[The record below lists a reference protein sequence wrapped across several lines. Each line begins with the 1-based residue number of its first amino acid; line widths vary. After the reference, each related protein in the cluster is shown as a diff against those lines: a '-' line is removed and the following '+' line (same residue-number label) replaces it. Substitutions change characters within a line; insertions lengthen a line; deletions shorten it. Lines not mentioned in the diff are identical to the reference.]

1 MLYGQNNAVQHKSD
15 YEVDGKYI
23 LGYANNP
30 DQELQKD
37 KYSDPTKIFLWHAN
51 YHPDGGQLFFPEE
64 NKPFICPLALPT
76 DDIEPEHFK
85 AFYCDGSK
93 GLYIHPNIWHEGV
106 FPVTEKQSFQ
116 GKQGKV
122 HARVSIDLK
131 EEFNKYIYFKTEI

>member
-1 MLYGQNNAVQHKSD
+1 MITSIDHIVLTSKNIKKTISFYCDFLGMKLEENCLEPNR
-15 YEVDGKYI
+15 GK
-23 LGYANNP
+23 
-30 DQELQKD
+30 
-37 KYSDPTKIFLWHAN
+37 KIFLKFGNQKINVHS
-51 YHPDGGQLFFPEE
+51 E

-131 EEFNKYIYFKTEI
+131 EEFNKYICFKTAI

>member
-1 MLYGQNNAVQHKSD
+1 
-15 YEVDGKYI
+15 
-23 LGYANNP
+23 
-30 DQELQKD
+30 
-37 KYSDPTKIFLWHAN
+37 
-51 YHPDGGQLFFPEE
+51 
-64 NKPFICPLALPT
+64 
-76 DDIEPEHFK
+76 K

-131 EEFNKYIYFKTEI
+131 EEFNNIFILKLRSNYKFIFNNENYSPFRPSYLYR